1 MTRSEK
7 AMNTRIK
14 RKEEQERKQKEL
26 HEIKKSMINALHM
39 VLDSNTATL
48 QSKLDA
54 SKILIELIH
63 F

>member
-7 AMNTRIK
+7 AINTRI
-14 RKEEQERKQKEL
+14 RHKEEQERKQKEL
-26 HEIKKSMINALHM
+26 HEIKKSIINALRE
-39 VLDSNTATL
+39 VLDSNTMTL

-54 SKILIELIH
+54 SKILIELIR